1 MVLLFSR
8 MRLKTDGLWK
18 NKSSNPARGLLL
30 SIRIEV
36 VVLGFQTA

>member
-8 MRLKTDGLWK
+8 MRLKTDELWK